1 MHTMKDLRWS
11 DIERK
16 RPNIV
21 NIVCILY
28 VLYYIL
34 PYLIFVIFFTRARF
48 LENKIY
54 TEKRKF
60 FALNL

>member
-1 MHTMKDLRWS
+1 MHTMEDLRWS

-28 VLYYIL
+28 VLYYI
-34 PYLIFVIFFTRARF
+34 PYAYYGRP
-48 LENKIY
+48 
-54 TEKRKF
+54 
-60 FALNL
+60 